1 MSDQRL
7 LEWLKE
13 DVDRVN
19 IKVDILNAKIDDMLK
34 FKWQIIGGSV
44 VISAVLGIAIQLFL
58 TAFGQKQEKKWKQ
71 QNGTYLKHYG
81 LISL

>member
-58 TAFGQKQEKKWKQ
+58 TAFGQK
-71 QNGTYLKHYG
+71 
-81 LISL
+81 

>member
-13 DVDRVN
+13 DVDQVN
-19 IKVDILNAKIDDMLK
+19 AKVDILNSKIDDMLK

-58 TAFGQKQEKKWKQ
+58 TA
-71 QNGTYLKHYG
+71 YG
-81 LISL
+81 HK